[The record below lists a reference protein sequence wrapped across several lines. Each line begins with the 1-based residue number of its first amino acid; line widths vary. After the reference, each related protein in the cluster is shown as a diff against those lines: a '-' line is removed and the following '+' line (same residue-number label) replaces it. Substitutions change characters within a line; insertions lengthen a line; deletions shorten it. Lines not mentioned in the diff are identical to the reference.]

1 MKSSKLVCRDAIFV
15 QTVSFMH
22 KLRMEMR
29 QPIMSARP
37 LLWIRWKKLKEIRL
51 KILLIFLECVVI
63 SPSLYVLIQIF
74 STISVNGG
82 F

>member
-1 MKSSKLVCRDAIFV
+1 
-15 QTVSFMH
+15 
-22 KLRMEMR
+22 
-29 QPIMSARP
+29 MSARP
-37 LLWIRWKKLKEIRL
+37 LLWISWKKLKEIRL